1 MHDAHT
7 VMMEKL
13 KRIKLELYNLK
24 TRARKIFMRGYED
37 ITMLIYYH
45 DLKEAFRLLL
55 VGRNDMLLLEREIS
69 REEAFRIINT
79 RK

>member
-1 MHDAHT
+1 
-7 VMMEKL
+7 MMNKL

-24 TRARKIFMRGYED
+24 TRARKIFSRYYED
-37 ITMLIYYH
+37 ITMFIYYH
-45 DLKEAFRLLL
+45 DLQSAFKLLI
-55 VGRNDMLLLEREIS
+55 VGRNDLLLLEREIT